1 MGADPNIVNRN
12 GDTPLMISV
21 NYANPKKAQTLL
33 EFGADRTLKNAK
45 GKTAEQIAKS
55 PGTKAVFKMK
65 LKIEPVYKEEEREQ
79 TVENDDQE
87 IEIITSSSTTTTTKT
102 NSKTTAS
109 IKTQKRK
116 QNDDDDN
123 DDDDDDNDDDNDDDD
138 DIGSDD
144 DVDDKKAKRPKKVE
158 CIVCKVEL
166 PRQEN
171 NAKQFTFCTEK
182 CKKIYVSQ

>member
-1 MGADPNIVNRN
+1 MGANPNVVNRN

-33 EFGADRTLKNAK
+33 EFGADRTLKNK
-45 GKTAEQIAKS
+45 QGKTAEQIAKS

-65 LKIEPVYKEEEREQ
+65 LKIEPVYKDEEEREQ
-79 TVENDDQE
+79 TVEDDDQE
-87 IEIITSSSTTTTTKT
+87 IEIITSTTTNSTTSSTK
-102 NSKTTAS
+102 
-109 IKTQKRK
+109 IQKRK

-123 DDDDDDNDDDNDDDD
+123 DDDDD

-171 NAKQFTFCTEK
+171 SAKQFIFCTAE
-182 CKKIYVSQ
+182 CKKIYTS